1 MSVLMKIFIAT
12 FVVYP
17 YLCLAV
23 CICGLMLRYTYAQ
36 DQWNSRS
43 SQFLEARLLRLGGVL
58 FHMGILLSFGGH
70 IIGLVLP
77 PAALRAVGISAHMH
91 AAMAG
96 MAGMAIAP
104 MVLLGVLLLLL
115 RRMTVAPVRVTTRFS
130 DIVVLL
136 LIGFNASTGLYQ
148 AYVAHFDAFTTIGP
162 WLRGILTLSPAPGRM
177 IPVPLFLQ
185 LHVLS
190 GLTIFALLPFTRLVH
205 IFSAPLSYMTF
216 PFTLYRRRWGNV

>member
-1 MSVLMKIFIAT
+1 MNPLIKIFIAF

-17 YLCLAV
+17 YLCFAV
-23 CICGLMLRYTYAQ
+23 CICGLILRYTYAQ

-43 SQFLEARLLRLGGVL
+43 SQFLEKRWLRFGGFI
-58 FHMGILLSFGGH
+58 FHIGIILSFGGH

-77 PAALRAVGISAHMH
+77 PEMLRVVGISAEMH
-91 AAMAG
+91 AEMAG

-104 MVLLGVLLLLL
+104 LVLLGILILLL
-115 RRMTVAPVRVTTRFS
+115 RRMIVAPVRVTTRYT
-130 DIVVLL
+130 DIIVLL

-162 WLRGILTLSPAPGRM
+162 WLRGILTLVPAPGRIM
-177 IPVPLFLQ
+177 PVPLFLQ

-205 IFSAPLSYMTF
+205 IFSAPLSYITF